1 MEQVTALQLILAA
14 NAVVNVAAVATAIFY
29 YRSTIE
35 LNQAVRSAAERDGS
49 QYAHSFQSMLWQE
62 KKREMELH
70 NAGLTKAVERLTK
83 QVAESQERFSGLE
96 QAYHELKDASRQWQ
110 LDSIEMAAKKSKKKK
125 DLNG

>member
-14 NAVVNVAAVATAIFY
+14 NVVVNVAAVATAIFY

-62 KKREMELH
+62 KKSEMEQY
-70 NAGLTKAVERLTK
+70 NAGLKKAVERLTK
-83 QVAESQERFSGLE
+83 QVEESQERFSGLE

-110 LDSIEMAAKKSKKKK
+110 LDSIEMAAKRSKKKK